1 MKLAATYATE
11 VFVNVDGGLS
21 IAQNPGTGDDDVSIY
36 LSREQARLVAA
47 EIMRLDGNDGFWP
60 AKKVEVG
67 NGASA

>member
-11 VFVNVDGGLS
+11 VFTNQGRGLS
-21 IAQNPGTGDDDVSIY
+21 IVQDPGTGDDHASIW